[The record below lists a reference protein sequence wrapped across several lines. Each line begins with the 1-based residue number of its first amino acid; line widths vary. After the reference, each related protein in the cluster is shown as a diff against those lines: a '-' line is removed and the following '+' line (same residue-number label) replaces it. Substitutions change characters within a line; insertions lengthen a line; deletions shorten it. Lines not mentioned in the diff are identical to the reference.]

1 MVERNAAIRCG
12 LLLVATYAVR
22 ALFLKFAVRMDL
34 SPLVFITPRG
44 LISILLYF
52 SLPTSLQ
59 LPQVGTTLLFLLVL
73 STCLVMALGL
83 IAAGKTLPL
92 IDTATEER

>member
-1 MVERNAAIRCG
+1 MNQLAIFSNT
-12 LLLVATYAVR
+12 L
-22 ALFLKFAVRMDL
+22 LKFAVRMDL

-73 STCLVMALGL
+73 STCLLMALGL

-92 IDTATEER
+92 LDTDTEEER